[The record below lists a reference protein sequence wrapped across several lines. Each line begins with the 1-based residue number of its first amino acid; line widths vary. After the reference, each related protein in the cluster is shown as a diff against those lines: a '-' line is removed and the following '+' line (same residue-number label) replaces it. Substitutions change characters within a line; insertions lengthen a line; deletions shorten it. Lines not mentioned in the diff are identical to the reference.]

1 MNISIIIPNYNG
13 EELLKKNLPKVIEA
27 AEGYK
32 EGDTEITIVDDD
44 STDGSVI
51 YIKNKISN
59 IRDTYKKSKIN
70 LKIFENPT
78 NLGFSSIVNRGVEK
92 AKGEIVVLLNTD
104 VLPEEDFLK
113 PLIEHFNDKSVFAV
127 GCMDKSI
134 DLPAG
139 KAGNGKTV
147 LRGRGIGKW
156 EKGFLV
162 HRRGEVDKKNTLWV
176 SGGSGA
182 FRKSIWDKLSGF
194 NEPYNPF
201 YWEDIDL
208 SYRALKS
215 GYKVLFEK
223 RSVVYHKHSEGAI
236 KTHYSEFQIKTIAYR
251 NQFIFVWEN
260 ATDISLQFLHVFWL
274 PYHFLKALIRLDMP
288 FFIGFLR
295 ALILLPKIIISS
307 FKAQKMFVKTDY
319 EVIKEF
325 IK

>member
-1 MNISIIIPNYNG
+1 MNISIVIPNYNG
-13 EELLKKNLPKVIEA
+13 AKLLEKNLPKVFEA
-27 AEGYK
+27 ASFYRKGK
-32 EGDTEITIVDDD
+32 VEIIIVDDA
-44 STDGSVI
+44 STDNFLDVI
-51 YIKNKISN
+51 KDKNVVIIKNEK
-59 IRDTYKKSKIN
+59 
-70 LKIFENPT
+70 
-78 NLGFSSIVNRGVEK
+78 NLGFSSTVRKGVEN
-92 AKGEIVVLLNTD
+92 AKGKIVVLLNTD
-104 VLPEEDFLK
+104 IIPEKNFIE
-113 PLIEHFNDKSVFAV
+113 PLIKHFNDESVFAV

-134 DLPAG
+134 E
-139 KAGNGKTV
+139 NGETV

-162 HRRGEVDKKNTLWV
+162 HKKGEIGKANTLWV

-182 FRKSIWDKLSGF
+182 FRKSIWNKLGGF
-194 NEPYNPF
+194 NELYNPF

-236 KTHYSEFQIKTIAYR
+236 KTRYSEFKIKTIAYR

-288 FFIGFLR
+288 FFIGFIR
-295 ALILLPKIIISS
+295 ALILLPKILTSS
-307 FKAQKMFVKTDY
+307 FKAQKMFIKTDY
-319 EVIKEF
+319 EAIKEF